1 MNGHDDESGLTNV
14 LAVSAPDQSVATS
27 ISQNSLKLIWGYGGS
42 AGQQNST
49 RIKWYIGPEFIDEL
63 DVPHPARR
71 HTITGLIPNT
81 SYFFYLYGLLAGE
94 ESSLYSLVR
103 AATLPA
109 SNLPESP
116 TNLVATPTT
125 QEMFLTWSGV
135 SSAIS
140 YKVSHG
146 LAPNGSVITTQVVKT
161 TEYVISGLNSGVDYW
176 IEVRATNNVGDSPPA
191 RVVKQTLK
199 APPIPTNV
207 RATPTASTMTVE
219 WSASA
224 GAQDYVIRYGVEPP
238 DGKYVEIATTSLKE
252 TISALTKNTLYF
264 FEVSSRNANGESLPA
279 RLTQRTLDGPPIPGK
294 PSDIYLI
301 PSFDQLRVSWPTTF
315 AKGYEVAYGLRDR
328 YPDVISRH
336 ETSFLTY
343 ELKYLM
349 PDTEYF
355 IHVRAFNESGFSPPA
370 ERFIRMGPDRTQP
383 RNLSAPGSTYNEVWL
398 KWVKPENDNYVIGYD
413 ISCPGRPTVQTTD
426 TEHIAQGLTPE
437 QAYEFTIQPRRA
449 EGLPPALTA
458 SISVTTH
465 DRVPPTRP
473 QSIKLTSLSSDTARL
488 SWAASQDNVKVA
500 GYEVRRNGGAW
511 IAVTETSYLDT
522 GLVDGETFEVR
533 AKDAAGNASLIGH
546 FNRKISQPTLP
557 SAPTNFRVKPG
568 FVPELRWDRPEFP
581 ANLKGYHVTITGP
594 QGTELNYETTREIL
608 KPLLLPLIP
617 YDVEIR
623 AFNDDGSSPPLNGVI
638 PGAGA

>member
-14 LAVSAPDQSVATS
+14 LAVSAPEHSVVTS
-27 ISQNSLKLIWGYGGS
+27 KSQNSISLSWAYGM

-81 SYFFYLYGLLAGE
+81 NYFFYLYGLLAGE
-94 ESSLYSLVR
+94 ESSLHSLVR

-109 SNLPESP
+109 SALPESP

-125 QEMFLTWSGV
+125 QEMFLAWAAVSG
-135 SSAIS
+135 AIS

-146 LAPNGSVITTQVVKT
+146 LAPNGAVITTRVVTT
-161 TEYVISGLNSGVDYW
+161 TEYRISGLNSGVDYW

-252 TISALTKNTLYF
+252 TISALTKNTQYF
-264 FEVSSRNANGESLPA
+264 FEVSSRNANGESMPA
-279 RLTQRTLDGPPIPGK
+279 RLTQRTLDGPPIPGT
-294 PSDIYLI
+294 PSEIFLN
-301 PSFDQLRVSWPTTF
+301 PLFDQLRVTWSTTF
-315 AKGYEVAYGLRDR
+315 AKGYEVAYGLRDQ
-328 YPDVISRH
+328 YPDVIERH
-336 ETSFLTY
+336 ETH
-343 ELKYLM
+343 YLNHEFKHLR
-349 PDTEYF
+349 PDTDYF
-355 IHVRAFNESGFSPPA
+355 VQVRAFNESGFSPPG
-370 ERFIRMGPDRTQP
+370 ERFIRMGPDKTQP
-383 RNLSAPGSTYNEVWL
+383 RNLSAPGRTFNEVWL
-398 KWVKPENDNYVIGYD
+398 RWVKPENDNDVIGYD

-473 QSIKLTSLSSDTARL
+473 QSIKLTSLSSDTGRL
-488 SWAASQDNVKVA
+488 NWVASEDNVKVT
-500 GYEVRRNGGAW
+500 GYEVRLNDGAW
-511 IAVTETSYLDT
+511 VPVTETSYPVS
-522 GLVDGETFEVR
+522 GLHDGDTFEVR
-533 AKDAAGNASLIGH
+533 AKDAAGNVSLSACFDH
-546 FNRKISQPTLP
+546 KIKQ
-557 SAPTNFRVKPG
+557 
-568 FVPELRWDRPEFP
+568 
-581 ANLKGYHVTITGP
+581 
-594 QGTELNYETTREIL
+594 TT
-608 KPLLLPLIP
+608 
-617 YDVEIR
+617 
-623 AFNDDGSSPPLNGVI
+623 
-638 PGAGA
+638 